1 MSGQHHRLSF
11 TRFTIRYSGRLAN
24 SLSDPSHRF
33 YMDLSSIVFVGGVTF
48 AMLLMID
55 NFNSATVGF
64 VTLEFTKF

>member
-1 MSGQHHRLSF
+1 
-11 TRFTIRYSGRLAN
+11 
-24 SLSDPSHRF
+24 
-33 YMDLSSIVFVGGVTF
+33 MDLSSIVFVGGVTF